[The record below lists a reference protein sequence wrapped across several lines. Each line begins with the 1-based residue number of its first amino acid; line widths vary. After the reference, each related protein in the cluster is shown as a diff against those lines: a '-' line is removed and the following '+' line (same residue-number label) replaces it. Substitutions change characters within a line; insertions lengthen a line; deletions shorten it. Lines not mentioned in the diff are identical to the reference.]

1 MLTLLKS
8 PADHVVA
15 LHLAGHIDQA
25 SLAPIIK
32 ECDERLARHERIS
45 LLVEIERFGLIT
57 PAALLNDIGYALR
70 HLGDF
75 EREAII
81 SKADW
86 LRHVTEFSK
95 HLVRSIEVRHFSP
108 DEREAAYAWVAE
120 PPRGGSGI
128 GAGADKAPA
137 GRDAQTQAAK
147 HHQA

>member
-15 LHLAGHIDQA
+15 LHLAGHIDQD
-25 SLAPIIK
+25 SLAPVIK
-32 ECDERLARHERIS
+32 ECDERLARHARIS

-120 PPRGGSGI
+120 PPRGGSGL
-128 GAGADKAPA
+128 GAGANEAPA
-137 GRDAQTQAAK
+137 GREAQSPPER
-147 HHQA
+147 HQA

>member
-15 LHLAGHIDQA
+15 LRLEGNIDQA
-25 SLAPIIK
+25 SLTPVIK
-32 ECDERLARHERIS
+32 ECDERLARHGRIS

-95 HLVRSIEVRHFSP
+95 HLVRSMEVKHFSP
-108 DEREAAYAWVAE
+108 AEREAAYAWVAE
-120 PPRGGSGI
+120 LPRKGAPSGKS
-128 GAGADKAPA
+128 AAAEKAS
-137 GRDAQTQAAK
+137 
-147 HHQA
+147 H